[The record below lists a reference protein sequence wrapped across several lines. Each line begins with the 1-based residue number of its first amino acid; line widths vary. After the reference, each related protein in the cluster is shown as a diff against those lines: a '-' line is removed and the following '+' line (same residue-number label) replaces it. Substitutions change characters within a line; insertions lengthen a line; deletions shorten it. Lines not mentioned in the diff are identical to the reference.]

1 MANSFTNMFV
11 FLIITLVYF
20 LKKPKLNLDDTTE
33 PSKMAAYTDST
44 YKVLGIYF
52 LAVTVLQWVM
62 NAGTITSVCG
72 GSITENIGAAGL
84 YTVIPWTLIFG
95 IVIMTI
101 IAFPG
106 FKSAFSDVFG
116 YYFVSSSANEILT
129 ELLVDKGVDQAIDK
143 SAANK
148 EALQDAA
155 DMIVKICGNMSIV
168 INQIVPDNFNSYWAI
183 LDPLMKRKYQNNS
196 ADVMPLKNA
205 LFDLVVTR
213 DKVGETMWYVYTGI
227 LLSLI
232 VQMKLATRSCSTSP
246 ATMEKN
252 YQTYLDEEEKKKAE
266 EKRATDTT
274 YVITA

>member
-1 MANSFTNMFV
+1 
-11 FLIITLVYF
+11 
-20 LKKPKLNLDDTTE
+20 
-33 PSKMAAYTDST
+33 
-44 YKVLGIYF
+44 
-52 LAVTVLQWVM
+52 
-62 NAGTITSVCG
+62 
-72 GSITENIGAAGL
+72 
-84 YTVIPWTLIFG
+84 
-95 IVIMTI
+95 
-101 IAFPG
+101 
-106 FKSAFSDVFG
+106 
-116 YYFVSSSANEILT
+116 
-129 ELLVDKGVDQAIDK
+129 
-143 SAANK
+143 
-148 EALQDAA
+148 
-155 DMIVKICGNMSIV
+155 MIVKICGNMSIV